1 MANFNKVILLGNLT
15 RDPEVKQVGNG
26 LTVAKLGMA
35 VNRSYTTNGE
45 KREETCYV
53 DLTAFGRQA
62 EVLGQYAGKGR
73 PLMIEGRLQYS
84 QWEDK
89 TTGQKRNKLDVV
101 IENFQFVGGR
111 DAGEGGGGG
120 GGGGGRGARSSGGGG
135 GGYEDASGGAADFD
149 GIPF

>member
-111 DAGEGGGGG
+111 DAGEDGG

>member
-111 DAGEGGGGG
+111 DAGEDGGG

>member
-15 RDPEVKQVGNG
+15 RDPEVRQVGG
-26 LTVAKLGMA
+26 GQSVAKLGMA
-35 VNRSYTTNGE
+35 VSRTFTVNGE

-53 DLTAFGRQA
+53 DLTAWGRQA

-89 TTGQKRNKLDVV
+89 ATGQKRNKLEVV

-111 DAGEGGGGG
+111 EAGEGG

-135 GGYEDASGGAADFD
+135 DFEDSAGGAADFD

>member
-15 RDPEVKQVGNG
+15 RDPEVRQVGG
-26 LTVAKLGMA
+26 GQSVAKLGMA
-35 VNRSYTTNGE
+35 VNRTFTVNGE

-53 DLTAFGRQA
+53 DLTAWGRQA

-89 TTGQKRNKLDVV
+89 ATGQKRNKLEVV

-111 DAGEGGGGG
+111 EAGEGG

-135 GGYEDASGGAADFD
+135 DFEDSAGGAADFD

>member
-15 RDPEVKQVGNG
+15 RDPEVRQVGG
-26 LTVAKLGMA
+26 GQSVAKLGMA
-35 VNRSYTTNGE
+35 VNRTFTVNGE

-53 DLTAFGRQA
+53 DLTAWGRQA

-89 TTGQKRNKLDVV
+89 ATGQKRNKLEVV

-111 DAGEGGGGG
+111 EAGEG

-135 GGYEDASGGAADFD
+135 DFEDSAGGAADFD

>member
-111 DAGEGGGGG
+111 DAG
-120 GGGGGRGARSSGGGG
+120 
-135 GGYEDASGGAADFD
+135 
-149 GIPF
+149 

>member
-15 RDPEVKQVGNG
+15 RDPEVRQVGG
-26 LTVAKLGMA
+26 GQSVAKLGMA
-35 VNRSYTTNGE
+35 VNRTFTVNGE

-53 DLTAFGRQA
+53 DLTAWGRQA

-89 TTGQKRNKLDVV
+89 ATGQKRNKLEVV

-111 DAGEGGGGG
+111 EAGEGG
-120 GGGGGRGARSSGGGG
+120 GGGGGRGARSSGDGGG
-135 GGYEDASGGAADFD
+135 FEDSAGGAADFD

>member
-15 RDPEVKQVGNG
+15 RDPEVRQVGG
-26 LTVAKLGMA
+26 GQSVAKLGMA
-35 VNRSYTTNGE
+35 VNRTFTVNGE

-53 DLTAFGRQA
+53 DLTAWGRQA

-89 TTGQKRNKLDVV
+89 ATGQKRNKLEVV

-111 DAGEGGGGG
+111 EAGEGGG

-135 GGYEDASGGAADFD
+135 DFEDSAGGAADFD

>member
-15 RDPEVKQVGNG
+15 RDPEVRQVGG
-26 LTVAKLGMA
+26 GQSVAKLGMA
-35 VNRSYTTNGE
+35 VNRTFTVNGE

-53 DLTAFGRQA
+53 DLTAWGRQA
-62 EVLGQYAGKGR
+62 EILAQYAGKGR

-89 TTGQKRNKLDVV
+89 ATGQKRNKLEVV

-111 DAGEGGGGG
+111 EAGEG

-135 GGYEDASGGAADFD
+135 DFEDSAGGAADFD

>member
-120 GGGGGRGARSSGGGG
+120 GGGGRGSRSSGGG

>member
-15 RDPEVKQVGNG
+15 RDPEVRQVGNG

-35 VNRSYTTNGE
+35 VNRNFTVNGE
-45 KREETCYV
+45 KREETCFV

-89 TTGQKRNKLDVV
+89 TSGQKRNKLEVV

-111 DAGEGGGGG
+111 EAGEGGGGG
-120 GGGGGRGARSSGGGG
+120 GGGRGSRSSGGGG
-135 GGYEDASGGAADFD
+135 FEDSAGGAADFD

>member
-120 GGGGGRGARSSGGGG
+120 GGGGRGSRSSGG

>member
-15 RDPEVKQVGNG
+15 RDPEVRQVGG
-26 LTVAKLGMA
+26 GQSVAKLGMA
-35 VNRSYTTNGE
+35 VNRTFTVNGE

-53 DLTAFGRQA
+53 DLTAWGRQA

-89 TTGQKRNKLDVV
+89 ATGQKRNKLEVV

-111 DAGEGGGGG
+111 EAGEG
-120 GGGGGRGARSSGGGG
+120 GGGGGRGARSSGDGGG
-135 GGYEDASGGAADFD
+135 FEDSAGGAADFD

>member
-15 RDPEVKQVGNG
+15 RDPEVRQVGNG

-35 VNRSYTTNGE
+35 VNRNFTVNGE
-45 KREETCYV
+45 KREETCFV

-89 TTGQKRNKLDVV
+89 TSGQKRNKLEVV

-111 DAGEGGGGG
+111 EAGEGGGGG
-120 GGGGGRGARSSGGGG
+120 GGGRSSRSSGGGG
-135 GGYEDASGGAADFD
+135 FEDSAGGAADFD

>member
-35 VNRSYTTNGE
+35 VNRTYTTNGE
-45 KREETCYV
+45 KREETCFV

-89 TTGQKRNKLDVV
+89 TSGQKRNKLDVV

-111 DAGEGGGGG
+111 EAGEGGGGG
-120 GGGGGRGARSSGGGG
+120 GGRGSRSSGGGG
-135 GGYEDASGGAADFD
+135 GGFEDSAGGAADFD